1 MDEKT
6 MTILTNFARKWT
18 GKEKFCLD
26 IIKQEST
33 QDDRWVELNIVL
45 GILDQKL

>member
-1 MDEKT
+1 MKKLKD
-6 MTILTNFARKWT
+6 NFNEFWT